1 MAPSSNKSY
10 FKRLLFIILH
20 DTFRSKWMKYIPKI
34 FSFFLL
40 MSPVLC
46 FAQQNTYTI
55 SGTVNR
61 PEIKTLY
68 FTQSTF
74 YDTNTKPNAQKIE
87 VLDGK
92 FSFKGMIDEPVPAFL
107 SLAEDYKKIGTKPKE
122 FILDKGIISI
132 EITSDLASAVVKGSK
147 AQDDLFQY
155 NIEQNP
161 YSAKINEI
169 NIEAQR
175 LSSSGISADSIGQLF
190 RIPFRDANRA
200 LTDFQ
205 LKFIQK
211 NSSAFISL
219 LLIPNIARSTNN
231 YIEADSLLASLQ
243 DNIESSATAKTIR
256 EYIISQKK
264 TSVGALAPDFR
275 LADTAGK
282 KIALSALKGKY
293 VLLDFWAAWCGPCRQ
308 ENPNVVQ
315 AFKTYKND
323 GFTVLGVSLDK
334 EKKSWLKAIH
344 DDNLQWQH
352 VSDLKF
358 WASEAA
364 ILYGI
369 TSIPRNFLLDP
380 RGKIIGR
387 DLRGQDLLDKLE
399 ELFPAK
405 KIK

>member
-1 MAPSSNKSY
+1 M
-10 FKRLLFIILH
+10 R
-20 DTFRSKWMKYIPKI
+20 YIAKI

-74 YDTNTKPNAQKIE
+74 YDTNTKLNAQKIE
-87 VLDGK
+87 VLDGR
-92 FSFKGMIDEPVPAFL
+92 FSIKGMIDEPVPAFL
-107 SLAEDYKKIGTKPKE
+107 SLFEDYKKIGTKPKE

>member
-1 MAPSSNKSY
+1 
-10 FKRLLFIILH
+10 
-20 DTFRSKWMKYIPKI
+20 MKYIPKI

-74 YDTNTKPNAQKIE
+74 YDTNTKLNAQKIE

-92 FSFKGMIDEPVPAFL
+92 FSIKGMIDEPVPAFL

-205 LKFIQK
+205 LKFVQK

>member
-1 MAPSSNKSY
+1 MPPSSNKSY

-74 YDTNTKPNAQKIE
+74 YDTNTKLNAQKIE
-87 VLDGK
+87 VLDGR
-92 FSFKGMIDEPVPAFL
+92 FSIKGMIDEPVPAFL
-107 SLAEDYKKIGTKPKE
+107 SLFEDYKKIGTKPKE

>member
-1 MAPSSNKSY
+1 MKC
-10 FKRLLFIILH
+10 IL
-20 DTFRSKWMKYIPKI
+20 KI

-40 MSPVLC
+40 MCPVLC
-46 FAQQNTYTI
+46 FAQQDTFTI
-55 SGTVNR
+55 SGTVNS

-68 FTQSTF
+68 FTQTTF
-74 YDTNTKPNAQKIE
+74 YSTNQKGNVQKID

-92 FSFKGMIDEPVPAFL
+92 FSIKGMIDEPLPAFL
-107 SLAEDYKKIGTKPKE
+107 SLVEDYKKIGTQPKQ
-122 FILDKGIISI
+122 FILDKGIISV
-132 EITSDLASAVVKGSK
+132 EISSDLASALVKGSK
-147 AQDDLFQY
+147 AQDDLVQY
-155 NIEQNP
+155 NIEQAP
-161 YSAKINEI
+161 YSTKINDI
-169 NIEAQR
+169 NNEAQR
-175 LSSSGISADSIGQLF
+175 LSTSGIAADSIGRLF
-190 RIPFRDANRA
+190 RIPFRDASRA
-200 LTDFQ
+200 LADFQ
-205 LKFIQK
+205 RKFVQK

-219 LLIPNIARSTNN
+219 LLIPNIAGSTNN
-231 YIEADSLLASLQ
+231 YIEADSLLSALT
-243 DNIESSATAKTIR
+243 DNIESSATAKSIR
-256 EYIISQKK
+256 GYLVSQKK
-264 TSVGALAPDFR
+264 TSIGALAPDFR
-275 LADTAGK
+275 LADTSGN
-282 KIALSALKGKY
+282 KIALSDLKGKY

-323 GFTVLGVSLDK
+323 GFTVFGVSLDK

>member
-1 MAPSSNKSY
+1 
-10 FKRLLFIILH
+10 
-20 DTFRSKWMKYIPKI
+20 MKYIPKI

-46 FAQQNTYTI
+46 FAQQNTFTI

-61 PEIKTLY
+61 PEIKNLY

-74 YDTNTKPNAQKIE
+74 YNTNTKPNAQKIE

-155 NIEQNP
+155 NIEQTP
-161 YSAKINEI
+161 YSTKINEI

-175 LSSSGISADSIGQLF
+175 LSSSGISADSIAQLF

-200 LTDFQ
+200 LSDFQ
-205 LKFIQK
+205 LKFVQK

-323 GFTVLGVSLDK
+323 GFTVFGVSLDK

>member
-1 MAPSSNKSY
+1 MSE
-10 FKRLLFIILH
+10 
-20 DTFRSKWMKYIPKI
+20 WMRYIAKI

-74 YDTNTKPNAQKIE
+74 YDTNTKLNAQKIE
-87 VLDGK
+87 VLDGR
-92 FSFKGMIDEPVPAFL
+92 FSIKGMIDEPVPAFL
-107 SLAEDYKKIGTKPKE
+107 SLFEDYKKIGTKPKE

>member
-1 MAPSSNKSY
+1 
-10 FKRLLFIILH
+10 
-20 DTFRSKWMKYIPKI
+20 
-34 FSFFLL
+34 

-46 FAQQNTYTI
+46 FAQQNTFTI

-61 PEIKTLY
+61 PEIKNLY

-74 YDTNTKPNAQKIE
+74 YNTNTKPNAQKIE

-155 NIEQNP
+155 NIEQTP
-161 YSAKINEI
+161 YSTKINEI

-175 LSSSGISADSIGQLF
+175 LSSSGISADSIAQLF

-200 LTDFQ
+200 LSDFQ
-205 LKFIQK
+205 LKFVQK

-323 GFTVLGVSLDK
+323 GFTVFGVSLDK

-380 RGKIIGR
+380 SGKIIGR

>member
-1 MAPSSNKSY
+1 
-10 FKRLLFIILH
+10 
-20 DTFRSKWMKYIPKI
+20 MKYIPKI

-74 YDTNTKPNAQKIE
+74 YDTNTKLNAQKIE
-87 VLDGK
+87 VLDGR
-92 FSFKGMIDEPVPAFL
+92 FSIKGMIDEPVPAFL
-107 SLAEDYKKIGTKPKE
+107 SLFEDYKKIGTKPKE

>member
-1 MAPSSNKSY
+1 M
-10 FKRLLFIILH
+10 R
-20 DTFRSKWMKYIPKI
+20 YIAKI

-61 PEIKTLY
+61 PEIKNLY

-74 YDTNTKPNAQKIE
+74 YDTNTKLNAQKIE
-87 VLDGK
+87 VLDGR
-92 FSFKGMIDEPVPAFL
+92 FSIKGMIDEPVPAFL
-107 SLAEDYKKIGTKPKE
+107 SLFEDYKKIGTKPKE

-155 NIEQNP
+155 NIEQTP
-161 YSAKINEI
+161 YSTKINEI

-175 LSSSGISADSIGQLF
+175 LSSSGISADSIAQLF

-323 GFTVLGVSLDK
+323 GFTVFGVSLDK

>member
-1 MAPSSNKSY
+1 MSE
-10 FKRLLFIILH
+10 
-20 DTFRSKWMKYIPKI
+20 WMRYIAKI

-74 YDTNTKPNAQKIE
+74 YDTNTKLNAQKIE

-122 FILDKGIISI
+122 FIPDKGIISI

>member
-1 MAPSSNKSY
+1 
-10 FKRLLFIILH
+10 
-20 DTFRSKWMKYIPKI
+20 MKYIPKI

-74 YDTNTKPNAQKIE
+74 YDTNTKLNAQKIE
-87 VLDGK
+87 VLDGR
-92 FSFKGMIDEPVPAFL
+92 FSIKGMIDEPVPAFL
-107 SLAEDYKKIGTKPKE
+107 SLFEDYKKIGTKPKE

-323 GFTVLGVSLDK
+323 GFTVFGVSLDK

>member
-74 YDTNTKPNAQKIE
+74 YDTNTKLNAQKIE
-87 VLDGK
+87 VLDGR
-92 FSFKGMIDEPVPAFL
+92 FSIKGMIDEPVPAFL
-107 SLAEDYKKIGTKPKE
+107 SLFEDYKKIGTKPKE

>member
-1 MAPSSNKSY
+1 M
-10 FKRLLFIILH
+10 R
-20 DTFRSKWMKYIPKI
+20 YIAKI

-61 PEIKTLY
+61 PEIKNLY
-68 FTQSTF
+68 FTKSTF
-74 YDTNTKPNAQKIE
+74 YNTNTKPNAQKIE

-155 NIEQNP
+155 NIEQTP
-161 YSAKINEI
+161 YSTKINEI

-175 LSSSGISADSIGQLF
+175 LSSSGISADSIAQLF

-205 LKFIQK
+205 LKFVQK

-275 LADTAGK
+275 LADTSGK

-323 GFTVLGVSLDK
+323 GFTVFGVSLDK

-369 TSIPRNFLLDP
+369 TSIPRNFLLNP

>member
-1 MAPSSNKSY
+1 M
-10 FKRLLFIILH
+10 R
-20 DTFRSKWMKYIPKI
+20 YIAKI

-61 PEIKTLY
+61 PEIKNLY

-74 YDTNTKPNAQKIE
+74 YNTNTKLNAQKIE

-155 NIEQNP
+155 NIEQTP
-161 YSAKINEI
+161 YSTKINEI

>member
-1 MAPSSNKSY
+1 M
-10 FKRLLFIILH
+10 R
-20 DTFRSKWMKYIPKI
+20 YIAKI

-74 YDTNTKPNAQKIE
+74 YDTNTKLNAQKIE

-92 FSFKGMIDEPVPAFL
+92 FSIKGMIDEPVPAFL

-205 LKFIQK
+205 LKFVQK

>member
-1 MAPSSNKSY
+1 M
-10 FKRLLFIILH
+10 R
-20 DTFRSKWMKYIPKI
+20 YIAKI

-74 YDTNTKPNAQKIE
+74 YDTNTKLNAQKIE
-87 VLDGK
+87 VLDGR
-92 FSFKGMIDEPVPAFL
+92 FSIKGMIDEPVPAFL

-323 GFTVLGVSLDK
+323 GFTVFGVSLDK

>member
-1 MAPSSNKSY
+1 M
-10 FKRLLFIILH
+10 R
-20 DTFRSKWMKYIPKI
+20 YIAKI

-74 YDTNTKPNAQKIE
+74 YDTNTKLNAQKIE
-87 VLDGK
+87 VLDGR
-92 FSFKGMIDEPVPAFL
+92 FSIKGMIDEPVPAFL
-107 SLAEDYKKIGTKPKE
+107 SLFEDYKKIGTKPKE

-161 YSAKINEI
+161 YSTKINEI

>member
-1 MAPSSNKSY
+1 
-10 FKRLLFIILH
+10 
-20 DTFRSKWMKYIPKI
+20 MKYIPKI

-74 YDTNTKPNAQKIE
+74 YDTNTKLNAQKIE
-87 VLDGK
+87 VLDGR
-92 FSFKGMIDEPVPAFL
+92 FSIKGMIDEPVPAFL
-107 SLAEDYKKIGTKPKE
+107 SLFEDYKKIGTKPKE

-155 NIEQNP
+155 NIEQTP
-161 YSAKINEI
+161 YSTKINEI

-175 LSSSGISADSIGQLF
+175 LSSSGISADSIAQLF

-205 LKFIQK
+205 LKFVQK

-323 GFTVLGVSLDK
+323 GFTVFGVSLDK

>member
-1 MAPSSNKSY
+1 MPPSSNKSY

-74 YDTNTKPNAQKIE
+74 YDTNTKLNAQKIE
-87 VLDGK
+87 VLDGR
-92 FSFKGMIDEPVPAFL
+92 FSIKGMIDEPVPAFL

>member
-1 MAPSSNKSY
+1 
-10 FKRLLFIILH
+10 
-20 DTFRSKWMKYIPKI
+20 MKYIPKI

-46 FAQQNTYTI
+46 FAQQNTFTI

-61 PEIKTLY
+61 PEIKNLY

-74 YDTNTKPNAQKIE
+74 YNTNTKPNAQKIE

-155 NIEQNP
+155 NIEQTP
-161 YSAKINEI
+161 YSTKINEI

-175 LSSSGISADSIGQLF
+175 LSSSGISADSIAQLF

-200 LTDFQ
+200 LSDFQ
-205 LKFIQK
+205 LKFVQK

-323 GFTVLGVSLDK
+323 GFTVFGVSLDK

-380 RGKIIGR
+380 SGKIIGR

>member
-1 MAPSSNKSY
+1 
-10 FKRLLFIILH
+10 
-20 DTFRSKWMKYIPKI
+20 MKYIPKI

-74 YDTNTKPNAQKIE
+74 YDTNTKLNAQKIE
-87 VLDGK
+87 VLDGR
-92 FSFKGMIDEPVPAFL
+92 FSIKGMIDEPVPAFL
-107 SLAEDYKKIGTKPKE
+107 SLFEDYKKIGTKPKE

-275 LADTAGK
+275 LADTSGK

>member
-1 MAPSSNKSY
+1 
-10 FKRLLFIILH
+10 
-20 DTFRSKWMKYIPKI
+20 MKYIPKI

-74 YDTNTKPNAQKIE
+74 YDTNTKLNAQKID

-92 FSFKGMIDEPVPAFL
+92 FSIKGMIDEPVPAFL

>member
-1 MAPSSNKSY
+1 
-10 FKRLLFIILH
+10 
-20 DTFRSKWMKYIPKI
+20 MKYIPKI

-61 PEIKTLY
+61 PEIKNLY

-107 SLAEDYKKIGTKPKE
+107 SLFEDYKKIGTKPKE

-132 EITSDLASAVVKGSK
+132 EITSDLASAVIKGSK

-155 NIEQNP
+155 NIEQTP
-161 YSAKINEI
+161 YSTKINEI

>member
-1 MAPSSNKSY
+1 MPPSSNKSY
-10 FKRLLFIILH
+10 FKRLLYIILH
-20 DTFRSKWMKYIPKI
+20 DTFRSKWMRYIAKI
-34 FSFFLL
+34 FSFFFL
-40 MSPVLC
+40 MSPVWC

-68 FTQSTF
+68 FTQTTF
-74 YDTNTKPNAQKIE
+74 YNTNPKGNAQKID

-92 FSFKGMIDEPVPAFL
+92 FSIKGVIDEPVPAFL
-107 SLAEDYKKIGTKPKE
+107 SLFEDYKKIGTQPKE
-122 FILDKGIISI
+122 FILDKGIIYV
-132 EITSDLASAVVKGSK
+132 EITSDLGSAVVKGSK

-155 NIEQNP
+155 NIEQAP
-161 YSAKINEI
+161 YSAKINDI
-169 NIEAQR
+169 NKEAQR
-175 LSSSGISADSIGQLF
+175 LSTSGIAADSIARLF
-190 RIPFRDANRA
+190 RIPFRDASSA
-200 LTDFQ
+200 LADFQ
-205 LKFIQK
+205 RKFVQK

-219 LLIPNIARSTNN
+219 LLIPNIAGSTNN
-231 YIEADSLLASLQ
+231 YIEADSLLSGLN
-243 DNIESSATAKTIR
+243 DNIESSATAKAIR

-275 LADTAGK
+275 LADTSGK
-282 KIALSALKGKY
+282 KIALSELKGKY

-315 AFKTYKND
+315 AFKTYNND

-334 EKKSWLKAIH
+334 EKKSWLKAID

-358 WASEAA
+358 WGSEAA
-364 ILYGI
+364 VLYGI

-380 RGKIIGR
+380 SGKIIGR

-399 ELFPAK
+399 KLFPAK
-405 KIK
+405 KKK

>member
-1 MAPSSNKSY
+1 
-10 FKRLLFIILH
+10 
-20 DTFRSKWMKYIPKI
+20 MKYIPKI

-61 PEIKTLY
+61 PEIKNLY

-155 NIEQNP
+155 NIEQTP
-161 YSAKINEI
+161 YSTKINEI